1 LWAAG
6 MRVAL
11 PPLIRPSPAT
21 KLQRIRMKPVAAPL
35 SPLRDALAACL
46 AFARLWKLVL
56 VVLLVAVSYL
66 ALTPRPPAGI
76 DLGWDKLNHM
86 AAFTALAFCAALGF
100 RTTRRTLLAASG
112 GLLVFGG
119 LIEILQL
126 TVPGR
131 SSEWG
136 DLLADAIGIAVGMAI
151 AGALGWWV
159 SHGSRAIR

>member
-1 LWAAG
+1 MTPDA
-6 MRVAL
+6 
-11 PPLIRPSPAT
+11 PPPF
-21 KLQRIRMKPVAAPL
+21 
-35 SPLRDALAACL
+35 PLRAAIAAIAESARTWRLA
-46 AFARLWKLVL
+46 L
-56 VVLLVAVSYL
+56 VVLMVAVSFL
-66 ALTPRPPAGI
+66 ALSPRPPAGI
-76 DLGWDKLNHM
+76 DLGWDKLNHI